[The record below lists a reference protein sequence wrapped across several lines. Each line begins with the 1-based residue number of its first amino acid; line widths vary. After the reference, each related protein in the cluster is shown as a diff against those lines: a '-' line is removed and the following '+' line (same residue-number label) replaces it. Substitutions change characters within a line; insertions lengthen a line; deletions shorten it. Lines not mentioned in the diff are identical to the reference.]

1 MIQSTCKLIQIL
13 LLMNFLCST
22 VIAQKTPVKIVT
34 DGIETDWPASLLEKD
49 TLNGI
54 EKAFYVADGKLNILI
69 EIRDPF
75 IQNKMLNAGMEID
88 FDPEGKEKG
97 QQVIQ
102 FPLSR
107 LAEMFSS
114 GAPMGDMESMRLMA
128 LLQAKRFNLKKFSKG
143 NGQYEIGEDNDA
155 GIQIGMS
162 LNEKGVLVYEAS
174 LPIISLQ
181 PKKGTLDIS
190 SCGVNIVIHGIEPPT
205 QAPSYNGSIPSGGRG
220 GRGGAPAAG
229 SGVPAGGGG
238 RNGPG
243 GGVRF
248 GANDRGSM
256 MKKMSETTHVWS
268 TVTIK

>member
-1 MIQSTCKLIQIL
+1 MIHSSFKLMQLL
-13 LLMNFLCST
+13 LLMNLLCST
-22 VIAQKTPVKIVT
+22 VIAQTSPVKIIT
-34 DGIETDWPASLLEKD
+34 DGIETDWPIALLEKD

-54 EKAFYVADGKLNILI
+54 EKAFYVADGKLNILV

-75 IQNKMLNAGMEID
+75 IQNKMLNAGMEIE
-88 FDPEGKEKG
+88 FDTEGKEKP
-97 QQVIQ
+97 QQSIQ

-114 GAPMGDMESMRLMA
+114 GAPMGDMESMRLMG
-128 LLQAKRFNLKKFSKG
+128 LLQAKSFNLKKFSKG
-143 NGQYEIGEDNDA
+143 NGLYQIGEDNA
-155 GIQIGMS
+155 PGIQIGMTI
-162 LNEKGVLVYEAS
+162 NEKGVLVYELSMPMA
-174 LPIISLQ
+174 SLQ
-181 PKKGTLDIS
+181 PKKGTIDLS
-190 SCGVNIVIHGIEPPT
+190 SFGVNILINGIQPPA

-229 SGVPAGGGG
+229 SGVPVGGGG

-256 MKKMSETTHVWS
+256 MKKMGETTHAWS